1 MNTFLSSYSKMRN
14 TNGVLASNRG
24 MGDPLKEIAELDA
37 SDSETKTMKKDDD
50 DDINRTEEDE
60 RIDLT

>member
-1 MNTFLSSYSKMRN
+1 MRN